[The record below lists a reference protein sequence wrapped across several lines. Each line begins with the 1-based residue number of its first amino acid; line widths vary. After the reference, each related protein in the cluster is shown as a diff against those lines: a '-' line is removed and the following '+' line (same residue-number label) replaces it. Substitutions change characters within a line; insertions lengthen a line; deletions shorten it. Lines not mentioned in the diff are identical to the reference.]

1 LDKILGHKE
10 TIYAVNWEAP
20 RSVASQVEEKI
31 NNLKTLLRSEDL
43 SARIAM
49 EELPPGDQKL
59 ASAVNDLVSHLTA
72 HSLDARQRA
81 TEQTQRL
88 AAELVDARA
97 AAGAIAAITKA
108 NTEEE
113 AIAQAL
119 EAVRSVL
126 GWAYASYWVVDKGD
140 QSLHFAAE
148 SGSASDELRRASQ
161 SATFKEEVGLCGRAW
176 ARRDVVFVSDLSEL
190 KDCVR
195 ASAAQGAGLRSAV
208 CLPIEIDG
216 HLVATM
222 DFFTKE
228 VLSPSTERLDSFRNI
243 ARSISAGMARLR
255 EVQREKNTVQDSE
268 AVRKVMEAVSSVTTE
283 QDAIRV
289 ALDTVRATFGWAYA
303 SFWALDRS
311 ENALKFSL
319 ESGTVSDEFHR
330 VTKITRFSEGVGLS
344 GRTWRNRDLFFV
356 RDLGQM
362 VDCPRRESA
371 MRVGVKSGICFPIM
385 RKGEVV
391 GTMDFFMLETI
402 DPSPERLDSLRKV
415 GQYVSAAFERIADA
429 ENQQQDSAAVSKVI
443 EAVGAATNEAEA
455 IRIALDTVRATFGW
469 AYGSYWALD
478 RTENALK
485 FSLESGTV
493 SEEFHRVTKTTRFS
507 EGVGLS
513 GRTWRNR
520 DLFFV
525 RDLGQMVDCPRRE
538 SAQRVGVKS
547 GVCFPI
553 MKGSE
558 VIGTMDF
565 FMLETIDPSPERLE
579 SLRKV
584 GQLVSGIR
592 DVFVFVDEGDS
603 LTITVQPP
611 AGTAVPASAVASR
624 NAAPRTTTSSLRVS
638 AAKLDELINIVG
650 ELVTMQARLSR
661 FAVESGE
668 IEISY
673 IAEETERLT
682 NMLRDNTMSI
692 RMLPIEATFARYRR
706 LVRDLAG
713 ELGKEIELVTE
724 GGDTELDKSVIDQI
738 ADPLVHIIRNS
749 VDHGIESPAERRQAG
764 KAPGGRLVLSA
775 AHSGSHVLIRVA
787 DDGRGI
793 DPARVRAKA
802 IEKGLI
808 DPHAELSEAEVFALI
823 FRTGF
828 STAASVSAVSGRGVG
843 MDVVK
848 RNVEA
853 LRGAIDLTSTPG
865 RGATITLKLPLT
877 LAIID
882 GLLVRVSTQHFVF
895 PVAQVLE
902 CLEIDL
908 AEFAARRH
916 EYIEVRGKL
925 VPLIFLQRFFSLS
938 NENLRRRQI
947 LIAQT
952 AIGHCGFVVDEVIGD
967 HKTVIKQLGPL
978 YRQVEGV
985 AGATILGDGGIALIL
1000 DADKL
1005 AQSATQE
1012 AVRTA
1017 A

>member
-1 LDKILGHKE
+1 MNGFDAVADRRQIFCEEARDLLTDLEAALLQLESDPRDQE
-10 TIYAVNWEAP
+10 TIGRVFRAMHTIKGSGAMFGFDAVAAFTHNIENVYDLVRSGGFPVTPELISLTLNARDHILHLLEATVSAVP
-20 RSVASQVEEKI
+20 VAEATGSHLLAAFEKLVGAPAAQPGAAHPALPNAAAPSLQLYTI
-31 NNLKTLLRSEDL
+31 RFVP
-43 SARIAM
+43 
-49 EELPPGDQKL
+49 PPGL
-59 ASAVNDLVSHLTA
+59 F
-72 HSLDARQRA
+72 AR
-81 TEQTQRL
+81 
-88 AAELVDARA
+88 
-97 AAGAIAAITKA
+97 GA
-108 NTEEE
+108 N
-113 AIAQAL
+113 L
-119 EAVRSVL
+119 L
-126 GWAYASYWVVDKGD
+126 P
-140 QSLHFAAE
+140 LF
-148 SGSASDELRRASQ
+148 DELRGLGDLTITTDSSALPPLAELEPDHCYLAFDMLLRA
-161 SATFKEEVGLCGRAW
+161 AC
-176 ARRDVVFVSDLSEL
+176 
-190 KDCVR
+190 
-195 ASAAQGAGLRSAV
+195 
-208 CLPIEIDG
+208 P
-216 HLVATM
+216 
-222 DFFTKE
+222 
-228 VLSPSTERLDSFRNI
+228 P
-243 ARSISAGMARLR
+243 
-255 EVQREKNTVQDSE
+255 E
-268 AVRKVMEAVSSVTTE
+268 A
-283 QDAIRV
+283 
-289 ALDTVRATFGWAYA
+289 
-303 SFWALDRS
+303 
-311 ENALKFSL
+311 
-319 ESGTVSDEFHR
+319 
-330 VTKITRFSEGVGLS
+330 
-344 GRTWRNRDLFFV
+344 
-356 RDLGQM
+356 
-362 VDCPRRESA
+362 
-371 MRVGVKSGICFPIM
+371 
-385 RKGEVV
+385 
-391 GTMDFFMLETI
+391 
-402 DPSPERLDSLRKV
+402 
-415 GQYVSAAFERIADA
+415 
-429 ENQQQDSAAVSKVI
+429 
-443 EAVGAATNEAEA
+443 
-455 IRIALDTVRATFGW
+455 
-469 AYGSYWALD
+469 
-478 RTENALK
+478 
-485 FSLESGTV
+485 
-493 SEEFHRVTKTTRFS
+493 
-507 EGVGLS
+507 
-513 GRTWRNR
+513 
-520 DLFFV
+520 
-525 RDLGQMVDCPRRE
+525 
-538 SAQRVGVKS
+538 
-547 GVCFPI
+547 
-553 MKGSE
+553 
-558 VIGTMDF
+558 
-565 FMLETIDPSPERLE
+565 
-579 SLRKV
+579 
-584 GQLVSGIR
+584 IR

-611 AGTAVPASAVASR
+611 AGKAVTASAAVSS
-624 NAAPRTTTSSLRVS
+624 NPAARATTSSLRVS

-713 ELGKEIELVTE
+713 ELGKEIELITE

-775 AHSGSHVLIRVA
+775 AHSGSYVLIRVA

-853 LRGAIDLTSTPG
+853 LRGTIDLTSTPG
-865 RGATITLKLPLT
+865 RGTQITLKLPLT

-902 CLEIDL
+902 CLEINLADL
-908 AEFAARRH
+908 QGRRH

-925 VPLIFLQRFFSLS
+925 VPLVFLQRFFSLS
-938 NENLRRRQI
+938 NESLARRQI

-952 AIGHCGFVVDEVIGD
+952 TIGHCGFVVDEVIGD

-1005 AQSATQE
+1005 AQSATHE

>member
-1 LDKILGHKE
+1 MNGFDAVADRRQIFSEEARDLLTDLEAALLQLESDPRDQE
-10 TIYAVNWEAP
+10 TIGRVFRAMHTIKGSGAMFGFDAVAAFTHNVENVYDLV
-20 RSVASQVEEKI
+20 RSGGFPVTPELIS
-31 NNLKTLLRSEDL
+31 LTL
-43 SARIAM
+43 SARDHILHLLEATVSGAPVAEATGARLLAAF
-49 EELPPGDQKL
+49 EELVGAPANPSG
-59 ASAVNDLVSHLTA
+59 AA
-72 HSLDARQRA
+72 HPALP
-81 TEQTQRL
+81 T
-88 AAELVDARA
+88 A
-97 AAGAIAAITKA
+97 AAPSLQLYTIRFVPPPRLFARGA
-108 NTEEE
+108 N
-113 AIAQAL
+113 L
-119 EAVRSVL
+119 L
-126 GWAYASYWVVDKGD
+126 P
-140 QSLHFAAE
+140 LF
-148 SGSASDELRRASQ
+148 DELRGLGDLTITADS
-161 SATFKEEVGLCGRAW
+161 SA
-176 ARRDVVFVSDLSEL
+176 
-190 KDCVR
+190 
-195 ASAAQGAGLRSAV
+195 
-208 CLPIEIDG
+208 LPPLANLEPD
-216 HLVATM
+216 HCYLAFDM
-222 DFFTKE
+222 
-228 VLSPSTERLDSFRNI
+228 
-243 ARSISAGMARLR
+243 RLR
-255 EVQREKNTVQDSE
+255 AACPPE
-268 AVRKVMEAVSSVTTE
+268 A
-283 QDAIRV
+283 
-289 ALDTVRATFGWAYA
+289 
-303 SFWALDRS
+303 
-311 ENALKFSL
+311 
-319 ESGTVSDEFHR
+319 
-330 VTKITRFSEGVGLS
+330 
-344 GRTWRNRDLFFV
+344 
-356 RDLGQM
+356 
-362 VDCPRRESA
+362 
-371 MRVGVKSGICFPIM
+371 
-385 RKGEVV
+385 
-391 GTMDFFMLETI
+391 
-402 DPSPERLDSLRKV
+402 
-415 GQYVSAAFERIADA
+415 
-429 ENQQQDSAAVSKVI
+429 
-443 EAVGAATNEAEA
+443 
-455 IRIALDTVRATFGW
+455 
-469 AYGSYWALD
+469 
-478 RTENALK
+478 
-485 FSLESGTV
+485 
-493 SEEFHRVTKTTRFS
+493 
-507 EGVGLS
+507 
-513 GRTWRNR
+513 
-520 DLFFV
+520 
-525 RDLGQMVDCPRRE
+525 
-538 SAQRVGVKS
+538 
-547 GVCFPI
+547 
-553 MKGSE
+553 
-558 VIGTMDF
+558 
-565 FMLETIDPSPERLE
+565 
-579 SLRKV
+579 
-584 GQLVSGIR
+584 IR

-611 AGTAVPASAVASR
+611 AGTAVPASAVASG
-624 NAAPRTTTSSLRVS
+624 NAAARATTSSLRVS

-802 IEKGLI
+802 IEKGLL

-828 STAASVSAVSGRGVG
+828 STAASVSSVSGRGVG

-853 LRGAIDLTSTPG
+853 LRGTIDLTSTPG
-865 RGATITLKLPLT
+865 RGTTITLKLPLT

-925 VPLIFLQRFFSLS
+925 VPLILLRRFFTLPA
-938 NENLRRRQI
+938 ENLRRGQI

-1005 AQSATQE
+1005 AQSATHE
-1012 AVRTA
+1012 VVRTA

>member
-1 LDKILGHKE
+1 MNGFDAVADRRQIFSEEARDLLTDLEAALLQLESDPRDQE
-10 TIYAVNWEAP
+10 TIGRVFRAMHTIKGSGAMFGFDAVAAFTHNVENVYDLV
-20 RSVASQVEEKI
+20 RSGGFPVTPELIS
-31 NNLKTLLRSEDL
+31 LTL
-43 SARIAM
+43 SARDHILHLLEAT
-49 EELPPGDQKL
+49 
-59 ASAVNDLVSHLTA
+59 VSGA
-72 HSLDARQRA
+72 PVAEANGARL
-81 TEQTQRL
+81 L
-88 AAELVDARA
+88 AAFEKLVGAPAAPSGAAHPALPTA
-97 AAGAIAAITKA
+97 AAPSLQLYTIRFVPPPRLFARGA
-108 NTEEE
+108 N
-113 AIAQAL
+113 L
-119 EAVRSVL
+119 L
-126 GWAYASYWVVDKGD
+126 P
-140 QSLHFAAE
+140 LF
-148 SGSASDELRRASQ
+148 DELRGLGDLTITTDS
-161 SATFKEEVGLCGRAW
+161 SALPPLA
-176 ARRDVVFVSDLSEL
+176 EL
-190 KDCVR
+190 EPDHCYL
-195 ASAAQGAGLRSAV
+195 AF
-208 CLPIEIDG
+208 D
-216 HLVATM
+216 M
-222 DFFTKE
+222 
-228 VLSPSTERLDSFRNI
+228 
-243 ARSISAGMARLR
+243 RLR
-255 EVQREKNTVQDSE
+255 AACPPE
-268 AVRKVMEAVSSVTTE
+268 A
-283 QDAIRV
+283 
-289 ALDTVRATFGWAYA
+289 
-303 SFWALDRS
+303 
-311 ENALKFSL
+311 
-319 ESGTVSDEFHR
+319 
-330 VTKITRFSEGVGLS
+330 
-344 GRTWRNRDLFFV
+344 
-356 RDLGQM
+356 
-362 VDCPRRESA
+362 
-371 MRVGVKSGICFPIM
+371 
-385 RKGEVV
+385 
-391 GTMDFFMLETI
+391 
-402 DPSPERLDSLRKV
+402 
-415 GQYVSAAFERIADA
+415 
-429 ENQQQDSAAVSKVI
+429 
-443 EAVGAATNEAEA
+443 
-455 IRIALDTVRATFGW
+455 
-469 AYGSYWALD
+469 
-478 RTENALK
+478 
-485 FSLESGTV
+485 
-493 SEEFHRVTKTTRFS
+493 
-507 EGVGLS
+507 
-513 GRTWRNR
+513 
-520 DLFFV
+520 
-525 RDLGQMVDCPRRE
+525 
-538 SAQRVGVKS
+538 
-547 GVCFPI
+547 
-553 MKGSE
+553 
-558 VIGTMDF
+558 
-565 FMLETIDPSPERLE
+565 
-579 SLRKV
+579 
-584 GQLVSGIR
+584 IR

-611 AGTAVPASAVASR
+611 AGTAVPASAVASG
-624 NAAPRTTTSSLRVS
+624 NAAARATTSSLRVS

-650 ELVTMQARLSR
+650 ELVTIQARLSR

-865 RGATITLKLPLT
+865 RGTEITLKLPLT

-902 CLEIDL
+902 CLEINLADL
-908 AEFAARRH
+908 QGRRH

-925 VPLIFLQRFFSLS
+925 VPLVFLHRFFSLS
-938 NENLRRRQI
+938 NESLVRRQI

-1005 AQSATQE
+1005 AQSATHE

>member
-1 LDKILGHKE
+1 VVG
-10 TIYAVNWEAP
+10 AP
-20 RSVASQVEEKI
+20 ANPSGA
-31 NNLKTLLRSEDL
+31 
-43 SARIAM
+43 AHPA
-49 EELPPGDQKL
+49 LP
-59 ASAVNDLVSHLTA
+59 T
-72 HSLDARQRA
+72 
-81 TEQTQRL
+81 
-88 AAELVDARA
+88 A
-97 AAGAIAAITKA
+97 AAPSLQLYTIRFVPPPRLFARGA
-108 NTEEE
+108 N
-113 AIAQAL
+113 L
-119 EAVRSVL
+119 L
-126 GWAYASYWVVDKGD
+126 P
-140 QSLHFAAE
+140 LF
-148 SGSASDELRRASQ
+148 DELRGLGDLTITADSSALPPLANLEPDHCYLAFDMRLRAS
-161 SATFKEEVGLCGRAW
+161 C
-176 ARRDVVFVSDLSEL
+176 
-190 KDCVR
+190 
-195 ASAAQGAGLRSAV
+195 
-208 CLPIEIDG
+208 P
-216 HLVATM
+216 
-222 DFFTKE
+222 
-228 VLSPSTERLDSFRNI
+228 P
-243 ARSISAGMARLR
+243 
-255 EVQREKNTVQDSE
+255 E
-268 AVRKVMEAVSSVTTE
+268 A
-283 QDAIRV
+283 
-289 ALDTVRATFGWAYA
+289 
-303 SFWALDRS
+303 
-311 ENALKFSL
+311 
-319 ESGTVSDEFHR
+319 
-330 VTKITRFSEGVGLS
+330 
-344 GRTWRNRDLFFV
+344 
-356 RDLGQM
+356 
-362 VDCPRRESA
+362 
-371 MRVGVKSGICFPIM
+371 
-385 RKGEVV
+385 
-391 GTMDFFMLETI
+391 
-402 DPSPERLDSLRKV
+402 
-415 GQYVSAAFERIADA
+415 
-429 ENQQQDSAAVSKVI
+429 
-443 EAVGAATNEAEA
+443 
-455 IRIALDTVRATFGW
+455 
-469 AYGSYWALD
+469 
-478 RTENALK
+478 
-485 FSLESGTV
+485 
-493 SEEFHRVTKTTRFS
+493 
-507 EGVGLS
+507 
-513 GRTWRNR
+513 
-520 DLFFV
+520 
-525 RDLGQMVDCPRRE
+525 
-538 SAQRVGVKS
+538 
-547 GVCFPI
+547 
-553 MKGSE
+553 
-558 VIGTMDF
+558 
-565 FMLETIDPSPERLE
+565 
-579 SLRKV
+579 
-584 GQLVSGIR
+584 IR

-611 AGTAVPASAVASR
+611 TGTAVPASAVASG
-624 NAAPRTTTSSLRVS
+624 NAAAHATTSSLRVS

-802 IEKGLI
+802 IEKGLL

-828 STAASVSAVSGRGVG
+828 STAASVSSVSGRGVG

-853 LRGAIDLTSTPG
+853 LRGTIDLTSTPG
-865 RGATITLKLPLT
+865 RGTTITLKLPLT

-925 VPLIFLQRFFSLS
+925 VPLILLRRFFTLPA
-938 NENLRRRQI
+938 ENLRRGQI

-1005 AQSATQE
+1005 AQSATHE
-1012 AVRTA
+1012 VVRTA